1 MATFKNVVTGNT
13 VTATNPIA
21 VSLME
26 RSDNYIKVDKKSD
39 KKADKKADKNAGEK
53 NEGKAE

>member
-1 MATFKNVVTGNT
+1 MATFKNIVTGNT

-26 RSDNYIKVDKKSD
+26 RSDNYIKVDMEQKD
-39 KKADKKADKNAGEK
+39 KAKNADKKGEV
-53 NEGKAE
+53 E

>member
-26 RSDNYIKVDKKSD
+26 RSDNYIKVDKK
-39 KKADKKADKNAGEK
+39 ADKNAGEK